1 MKMHTQLNRPT
12 GLSLIELLVAIA
24 LGGILM
30 GGAISLFVNNR
41 ATYEVTNDMA
51 RLQEN
56 ARFTLQI
63 LTQDIRMA
71 GYTGCLDEVSEVND
85 LIGESIGD
93 LANFSF
99 GVEGFEQGGTGWL
112 PTNHAGQDDALII
125 GSASPLYNAF
135 MNDSDGITVRYL
147 QSDLSQIG
155 TDYNNEVINTSP
167 NDANAANL
175 ALSIRNLTHSFVDGQ
190 TAGVA
195 DCGGVD
201 TFTVNGATLPGAA
214 VLTASRLS
222 RSWQILNRAI
232 VAPFIGVRYFV
243 RVNAAGNPALFRS
256 RIVPNDASAE
266 QTQELVDGVQSLQI
280 LYRGSSGGYTDA
292 TATDFR
298 DVIAVKVAMLLRT
311 NDGLNKEPD
320 NNVYE
325 VGAERFCR
333 DDLTVAPVCTRT
345 YPPDNRRRRVFQT
358 TIFVRNAL

>member
-1 MKMHTQLNRPT
+1 MKMHTQRNRLA

-24 LGGILM
+24 LGGLLM

-56 ARFTLQI
+56 ARFTLQL

-85 LIGESIGD
+85 LIGEPTGA

-99 GVEGFEQGGTGWL
+99 GIEGYEQGGTDWL
-112 PTNHAGQDDALII
+112 PTNHVGQDDAII
-125 GSASPLYNAF
+125 AGSTSPLYNAF
-135 MNDSDGITVRYL
+135 MADSDGITVRYL
-147 QSDLSQIG
+147 QSNLSQAG
-155 TDYNNEVINTSP
+155 TDFNNEVTNISP
-167 NDANAANL
+167 SDANETNPN
-175 ALSIRNLTHSFVDGQ
+175 LSIRNLTHSFVDGQ

-201 TFTVNGATLPGAA
+201 VFTVNGDTPVGSAFVAA
-214 VLTASRLS
+214 DALS
-222 RSWQILNRAI
+222 RSWQVLNRAI
-232 VAPFIGVRYFV
+232 VSPFVGVRYFV
-243 RVNAAGNPALFRS
+243 RLNAAGNPALFRS
-256 RIVPNDASAE
+256 TIDPDDAGAE
-266 QTQELVDGVQSLQI
+266 ETRELVDGVQSLQI
-280 LYRGSSGGYTDA
+280 LYRGSNGGYTDA

-311 NDGLNKEPD
+311 NDGLNREPD
-320 NNVYE
+320 DNVYE
-325 VGAERFCR
+325 VGTERFCR
-333 DDLTVAPVCTRT
+333 AGLVANPVCTRT
-345 YPPDNRRRRVFQT
+345 YPADNRRRRVFQT